1 MVKKAGKRK
10 AKSKRAKSRKAK
22 SKLNKEVSK
31 SKKNGLASLS
41 NSTSVKDTELAKDET
56 KLGIDVEKEKTKKKE
71 NKDFSSEKDP
81 KPPKESKIEIVK
93 QILSVLGIDETFG
106 EILKSLT
113 GIFEKFTGY
122 FKTLMLIIKESLNPI
137 LEPVTELLAALT
149 SFIQCYVVPAMEYV
163 IAAIRWFMGMIT
175 MAIDWVVDEIQKGLI
190 DLGLAQAISEL
201 YMIDG
206 KIIDTMQAWYEDLN
220 DVRPA
225 DMYKVLR
232 ANSQLYS
239 YDGSGRMGIGNNAP
253 YVTPIVQF
261 QNTQQT
267 VNPPDE
273 DTTTSE
279 PSTPPPRN
287 IWEWNSI
294 FKWFWQKDR
303 IY

>member
-10 AKSKRAKSRKAK
+10 AASKKAKSKRAKARKAK
-22 SKLNKEVSK
+22 FKKAQAKFDKEVPIDKRVKIELGKDKTK
-31 SKKNGLASLS
+31 S
-41 NSTSVKDTELAKDET
+41 ET
-56 KLGIDVEKEKTKKKE
+56 DVEKETTKKE
-71 NKDFSSEKDP
+71 
-81 KPPKESKIEIVK
+81 ESKDVSKNKAPELPKNQKIEMVK
-93 QILSVLGIDETFG
+93 EILSVLGIDDTFG
-106 EILKSLT
+106 EILKSIT
-113 GIFEKFTGY
+113 AIFTKFTGY

-137 LEPVTELLAALT
+137 LEPVIELFASLT

-190 DLGLAQAISEL
+190 DLGFAQAISEL

-232 ANSQLYS
+232 TNSQLYS
-239 YDGSGRMGIGNNAP
+239 YDGSGRMGIGTIAP
-253 YVTPIVQF
+253 YITPIVQF

-279 PSTPPPRN
+279 PSAPPPRN